1 MIKILKSV
9 AMLFCLGAMLSS
21 CSHKVEPVPADS
33 QPIFPLADF
42 TVVPDPLDGFTFKF
56 ANASS
61 KTTKLEMRFGDD
73 SLATSAD
80 LTHVYVNTGDATKQ
94 FKYTIDLKAFSST
107 GDISHKYLDIPIY
120 PDSIIKL
127 STAKISSTATMG
139 TVKFTAKVKAVA
151 VKSYLWT
158 FGVVNQ
164 KLSTTTTV
172 TSTLASPEIAFE
184 IGSMNTFSLKIVTD
198 KGSTASL
205 SRNVTVDGIAT
216 DITASYINNTP
227 AYPAAITT
235 VENTAQGVNEGASKM
250 VDGNLTTKFGYYSA
264 FPTPLIVTLQFP
276 APVLVKSYAI
286 MNGND
291 SGTTRDPKQWAI
303 EGSNDKAG
311 PWVELDNIT
320 LTKGFYDMGTDLGLT
335 GNGPSGIDIRYRKW
349 WYYPLKQTGLYSF
362 YRFRIISTFGSAFQ
376 LTELA
381 LFK

>member
-1 MIKILKSV
+1 MKRLLKPI
-9 AMLFCLGAMLSS
+9 ALFCLGVMISS
-21 CSHKVEPVPADS
+21 CSRKVEPVPADS

-42 TVVPDPLDGFTFKF
+42 TVKPDPLDGFTFKF
-56 ANASS
+56 TNASS
-61 KTTKLEMRFGDD
+61 KFTKVEMRFGDD

-80 LTHVYVNTGDATKQ
+80 ITHTYVNTGDPAKQ

-120 PDSIIKL
+120 PDSIIQL

-184 IGSMNTFSLKIVTD
+184 IGSMNTFKLTIVTD
-198 KGSTASL
+198 KGSTATL

-227 AYPAAITT
+227 LYPAAITT
-235 VENTAQGVNEGASKM
+235 VENTAQGVNEGASKL

-264 FPTPLIVTLQFP
+264 FPTPLIITLQFP
-276 APVLVKSYAI
+276 APVVVKSYGI

-291 SGTTRDPKQWAI
+291 SQSTRDPKQWAI
-303 EGSNDKAG
+303 EGSNSKDG
-311 PWVELDNIT
+311 PWIELDNVT

-349 WYYPLKQTGLYSF
+349 WYYPLKQTGAYTF
-362 YRFRIISTFGSAFQ
+362 YRWRIISTFQSAFQ
-376 LTELA
+376 ITEFA